1 MSLFTAIRWLLPSV
15 SVLHVSLELKSTRS
29 IHSLLSNDLSLIAD
43 LDTFVFVLGLVGNCL
58 VVAVICRAPRMRT
71 VTNYFIV
78 ISFHHKKIHHLFIL
92 KKLKELVWIPVK
104 LSGCGHSCNTF
115 LLAGYPVCQHY
126 FS

>member
-78 ISFHHKKIHHLFIL
+78 ISFHHKKIHHLFI
-92 KKLKELVWIPVK
+92 
-104 LSGCGHSCNTF
+104 
-115 LLAGYPVCQHY
+115 
-126 FS
+126 